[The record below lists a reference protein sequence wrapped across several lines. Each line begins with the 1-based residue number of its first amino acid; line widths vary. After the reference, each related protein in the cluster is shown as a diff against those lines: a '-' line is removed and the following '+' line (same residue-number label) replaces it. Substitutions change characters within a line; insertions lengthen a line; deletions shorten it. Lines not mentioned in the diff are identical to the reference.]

1 MSVSA
6 GTKNDR
12 DYRKEVVTKDIVKVT
27 LKIAAEK
34 GPGAWNCYEPVPPDF
49 YVEYEMKVAEFAK
62 KFASLLRAHPNLNKD
77 ACGQYSGDAPVF
89 AVILGQDPK
98 RFRGS
103 GTERQRRIS
112 HYPDHIRV
120 REICDG
126 KLVQVSIG
134 ILDSDEHYFFRVV
147 GDELKF
153 IPFAKECGV
162 HTTERK
168 QYAFAPGFGV
178 DQGDVMW
185 PWVALYPEKFAGL
198 SEFSRI
204 LEPGDENPLTGLISA
219 KDAPVRTL
227 AKQVAAK
234 LQHSRDQWARDIV
247 SNL

>member
-1 MSVSA
+1 MK
-6 GTKNDR
+6 TN
-12 DYRKEVVTKDIVKVT
+12 YKDIVKVT

-34 GPGAWNCYEPVPPDF
+34 GSGAWNCFQPVPPEV
-49 YVEYEMKVAEFAK
+49 YAEYEMKVAEFAQ
-62 KFASLLRAHPNLNKD
+62 KFATLLRANPKLNKD

-89 AVILGQDPK
+89 AVILGQDPE
-98 RFRGS
+98 RFRGH

-134 ILDSDEHYFFRVV
+134 ILDNDEHYFFRVV

-153 IPFAKECGV
+153 IPIAEECGV

-178 DQGDVMW
+178 EQGDVMW

-198 SEFSRI
+198 IEFCQI
-204 LEPGDENPLTGLISA
+204 LEPDDENPLTGLVSA

-227 AKQVAAK
+227 AKQVASK
-234 LQHSRDQWARDIV
+234 LQRARDLWV
-247 SNL
+247 ADVVASL